1 MPAPGSAAAD
11 VDVPRSASAIVAGTL
26 TGHHLLHIEGYSR
39 IKDDT
44 PNGKCI
50 KSCPFRVGGSSW
62 SIWYYPNGQSSE
74 DTDFIDIFIFLV
86 ESATGPV
93 KARIKFSL
101 MDQDDEPVPSHT
113 VSAVLYEFAVQ
124 GKAAGLH
131 KFIAKE
137 FLEASEH
144 LKDDCFKILCDITI
158 PGELRKEERVTAS
171 PFVVVPPSD
180 MHKHLGDFL
189 KAKDGVDVTFQVGG
203 KTFRAHRHILTAR
216 SPVFKAEL
224 LGAMREGTTMG
235 NCIHIDDLLP
245 EVFEILLHFVY
256 NDSLPEME
264 VQEVV
269 VMAQHLLEAA
279 DRYDMT
285 RLKLICEEKL
295 CNYLEVSMVAA
306 TMVLAEQHNCQGL
319 KDACIEFLKSPG
331 IQEDVMETDGF
342 DHLTKTSPAL
352 VKELMSKLATPG
364 YKRRKLET

>member
-1 MPAPGSAAAD
+1 LIWTYFDFYFPYIISPGPIVDPKLPETTGCCETLAAGRRSTSCIMPAPGSAAAD

-203 KTFRAHRHILTAR
+203 KTLIQGAQTYSCSAIAGFQSRTPWCHERGHHNG
-216 SPVFKAEL
+216 EL
-224 LGAMREGTTMG
+224 
-235 NCIHIDDLLP
+235 HP
-245 EVFEILLHFVY
+245 Y
-256 NDSLPEME
+256 
-264 VQEVV
+264 
-269 VMAQHLLEAA
+269 
-279 DRYDMT
+279 
-285 RLKLICEEKL
+285 
-295 CNYLEVSMVAA
+295 
-306 TMVLAEQHNCQGL
+306 
-319 KDACIEFLKSPG
+319 
-331 IQEDVMETDGF
+331 
-342 DHLTKTSPAL
+342 
-352 VKELMSKLATPG
+352 
-364 YKRRKLET
+364 

>member
-1 MPAPGSAAAD
+1 LIWTYFDFYFPYIISPGPIVDPKLPETTGCCETLAAGRRSTSCIMPAPGSAAAD

-203 KTFRAHRHILTAR
+203 KTLIQGAQTYSCSAITGFQSRTPWCHERGHHNG
-216 SPVFKAEL
+216 EL
-224 LGAMREGTTMG
+224 
-235 NCIHIDDLLP
+235 HP
-245 EVFEILLHFVY
+245 Y
-256 NDSLPEME
+256 
-264 VQEVV
+264 
-269 VMAQHLLEAA
+269 
-279 DRYDMT
+279 
-285 RLKLICEEKL
+285 
-295 CNYLEVSMVAA
+295 
-306 TMVLAEQHNCQGL
+306 
-319 KDACIEFLKSPG
+319 
-331 IQEDVMETDGF
+331 
-342 DHLTKTSPAL
+342 
-352 VKELMSKLATPG
+352 
-364 YKRRKLET
+364 